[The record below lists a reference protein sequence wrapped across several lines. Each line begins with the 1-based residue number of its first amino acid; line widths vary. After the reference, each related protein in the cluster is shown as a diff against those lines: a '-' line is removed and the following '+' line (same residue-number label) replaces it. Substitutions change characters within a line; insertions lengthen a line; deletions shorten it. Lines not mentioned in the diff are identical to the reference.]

1 MCYDGHEGKC
11 KNVGAKQADPNFMMS
26 MSGGAGL
33 HYGRLRAM
41 QFWCKYNRKD
51 GKLPFDVINAHCY
64 CGKKLDAEGLASKY
78 GNVNLEDRDD
88 QAQAVWVGVS
98 PEEGNI
104 VGAFD
109 KIRDF
114 RDRYYP
120 DMEIWLTEFGW
131 DTNQS
136 FKTSTSAHAYGE
148 FTGRQVQGIWLVR
161 EYLLLSAIGIEKA
174 AMYMSRDCGPE
185 ETAVGKYGSSGLIR
199 FPIEID
205 PTNVIQGNKKDSFY
219 YVYTLKEMLKDT
231 YFDSVLDSG
240 NENVML
246 YKYVTESGKAKYAI
260 WCSTSNSTV
269 VENYELNV
277 GDGAFKLVQL
287 ANEAYKGKQS
297 DLEVKDGKVYVKVSE
312 SPIFVVEQ

>member
-1 MCYDGHEGKC
+1 
-11 KNVGAKQADPNFMMS
+11 
-26 MSGGAGL
+26 
-33 HYGRLRAM
+33 M

-64 CGKKLDAEGLASKY
+64 CGKKLDEEGFAKY
-78 GNVNLEDRDD
+78 GNVNLEDRGD
-88 QAQAVWVGVS
+88 QGQAVWVGIS

-104 VGAFD
+104 ASAFD
-109 KIRDF
+109 RIRDF

-148 FTGRQVQGIWLVR
+148 YTGRQVQAMWLVR
-161 EYLLLSAIGIEKA
+161 EYLLLSSIGIEKA

-205 PTNVIQGNKKDSFY
+205 PTNVVQGNKKDSFY
-219 YVYTLKEMLKDT
+219 YVYTLKELLKDCF
-231 YFDSVLDSG
+231 FDKEIDSL
-240 NENVML
+240 NEYVKIF
-246 YKYVTESGKAKYAI
+246 KYETNEGKAKYAL
-260 WCSTSNSTV
+260 WCTTSDSTKVPGFKLKVNKK
-269 VENYELNV
+269 NKYELV
-277 GDGAFKLVQL
+277 EFV
-287 ANEAYKGKQS
+287 NERYNGKRS
-297 DLEVKDGKVYVKVSE
+297 ELDASSGYVTVNVSE
-312 SPIFVVEQ
+312 NPIFVVEK